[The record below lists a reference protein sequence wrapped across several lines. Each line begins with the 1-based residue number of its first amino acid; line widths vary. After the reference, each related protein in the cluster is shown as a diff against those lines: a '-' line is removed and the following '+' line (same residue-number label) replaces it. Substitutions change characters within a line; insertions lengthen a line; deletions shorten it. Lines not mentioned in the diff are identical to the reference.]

1 MRTTVGIGPSLR
13 RAAASVGIV
22 LVMAGGSIVP
32 ATSAAPAADRRVH
45 TARLLT
51 SRDVGRDTYKYLFA
65 ARQRRA
71 IEVLLADPEVNKVA
85 RGWIAS
91 FEAYDP
97 LTNDLDSVSLQG
109 STGMRVEGDLEKG
122 FKVTA
127 VGHQAVYGLVDRRY
141 DRLVALTITKPKDV
155 TWTRVPKNE
164 GPDAVA
170 RHRVVLR
177 DPRVEQVLRGKPWY
191 PMVKVA
197 EVITA
202 YGKRPLRTVTPAI
215 YYFLENGKLAVLS
228 VFLDVADPKNMRVV
242 DVTVIRRF
250 TEYPLEELARAVVP
264 RERSVLGRVPEVP
277 FAQRPWYTALEGF
290 HRLELPPREFEQN
303 GWRIRWS
310 PPETQGVDVV
320 AWYRG
325 KPVFRRLLQFT
336 FTGYNLPPQ
345 RGRRTLEWYFPEGGK
360 YFAGE
365 LLYWDIHSAEF
376 GGPGLMGKIAI
387 PATPDH
393 PAGFRMRSHYHTG
406 ALPHAQDFHSGH
418 RFGPYNYDV
427 AYDFFQ
433 DGVVRLEWRRNGPGY
448 VTEFLRVRSPT
459 SVYQCYLSVWGLE
472 IAPGGGRG
480 PRVEL
485 FDGTRWR
492 LPGKEF
498 YVSGRPGMILRLA
511 NPRGREAVE
520 LALDE
525 NVEVAVVRARRG
537 EIGRSKRVLDERAEQ
552 GFYHPAQ
559 YVNGE
564 AIQGQELVTW
574 IILHAPIHDMALP
587 AGISAFPA
595 FVELRLRGY

>member
-1 MRTTVGIGPSLR
+1 MRTWVRTKGALR
-13 RAAASVGIV
+13 RAAAFVLILLVTAVGG
-22 LVMAGGSIVP
+22 MSP
-32 ATSAAPAADRRVH
+32 ATSAAPVADRRIS
-45 TARLLT
+45 TARLIT
-51 SRDVGRDTYKYLFA
+51 SRDVGRDTYKYFFT

-97 LTNDLDSVSLQG
+97 LTNDLDSVSVQG
-109 STGMRVEGDLEKG
+109 STDMTVEGDLEKG

-127 VGHQAVYGLVDRRY
+127 VGHQVVYGLVDRRY

-155 TWTRVPKNE
+155 TWTRVPKKE
-164 GPDAVA
+164 GSDAVA
-170 RHRVVLR
+170 RHRAVLR
-177 DPRVEQVLRGKPWY
+177 DPRVRQVLEGKPWY

-202 YGKRPLRTVTPAI
+202 YAKRPPRTVTPVI
-215 YYFLENGKLAVLS
+215 YYFKEEGKLAVLS
-228 VFLDVADPKNMRVV
+228 VFLDVADPKNLRVL
-242 DVTVIRRF
+242 DVNVVRRF
-250 TEYPLEELARAVVP
+250 TESPSEELAHAIVP
-264 RERSVLGRVPEVP
+264 RGKSVLGKVPEVP
-277 FAQRPWYTALEGF
+277 FAQRPWYTAPEGF

-303 GWRIRWS
+303 RWRIRWS

-320 AWYRG
+320 ASYRG

-336 FTGYNLPPQ
+336 LTGYNLPPQ

-376 GGPGLMGKIAI
+376 GGPGLLGKIAI
-387 PATPDH
+387 PATGDH
-393 PAGFRMRSHYHTG
+393 PSGFRMRSHYHTG

-427 AYDFFQ
+427 AYDFFE

-472 IAPGGGRG
+472 ITPGGGRG
-480 PRVEL
+480 ARVEL
-485 FDGTRWR
+485 FDGTWR
-492 LPGKEF
+492 LPAKEF
-498 YVSGRPGMILRLA
+498 YVSGRPGMVLRLA

-520 LALDE
+520 IPLDE

-564 AIQGQELVTW
+564 PIQGQEVMTW
-574 IILHAPIHDMALP
+574 LILHAPIHDMALP
-587 AGISAFPA
+587 AGISAFPVFA
-595 FVELRLRGY
+595 ELRLRGY